1 MTISY
6 LSQDPVMV
14 MEMKRGGEGEGEVLG
29 GEVDLVSVVGSE
41 GERCWK

>member
-6 LSQDPVMV
+6 HLSQDPVMV
-14 MEMKRGGEGEGEVLG
+14 MEMKREGEGEGEVLE
-29 GEVDLVSVVGSE
+29 GEVSVVGSE